1 MWRENRRHAVH
12 FGFALQNLSRGRR
25 PIKSHSNVQKSASSF
40 CTLAWLSALLMP
52 NAQKEKPSAHS
63 LCAKGECLAVP
74 PFLMLVFLAY
84 LRDLL
89 TWIGREDLLQR
100 SACRFKSYLPY
111 LLSFRFLSAC
121 RESLSGGALVC
132 TPLSH
137 NLFLFSL

>member
-1 MWRENRRHAVH
+1 MWWEECRHGITSVLLCKTSVAGVALSKIVQTLKKLQAV
-12 FGFALQNLSRGRR
+12 FWVPVRF
-25 PIKSHSNVQKSASSF
+25 SA
-40 CTLAWLSALLMP
+40 WLMP

-63 LCAKGECLAVP
+63 LCAKGDCLAVP

-89 TWIGREDLLQR
+89 TWIGREDLLQS